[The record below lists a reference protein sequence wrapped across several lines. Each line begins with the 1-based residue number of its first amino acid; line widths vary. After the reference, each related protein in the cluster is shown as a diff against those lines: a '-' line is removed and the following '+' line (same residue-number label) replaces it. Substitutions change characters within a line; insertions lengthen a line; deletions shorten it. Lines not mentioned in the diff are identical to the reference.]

1 MAWPHFLD
9 RDAPFTLCAGAA
21 PGRTPGTS
29 SSSKRQQGLF
39 TPRLHKLIQQ
49 FAKYKNWWFFFFSKS
64 LSWVPMPPIWHKACL
79 PQQAPTSQP
88 PGIGQLAGWHL
99 NTTLCRAPNASEMYQ
114 TKAFSFKAGQN
125 FPSAQTAISQQSE
138 LHSEQGSVKLKC
150 WGFFFSLKVG
160 QNLPTCP
167 NSNQPTK
174 QTGFRVRV
182 QITEVGFF
190 SSKGERVLSP
200 HTSPNSTQSKPN
212 TKTFCSGLRSKNPL
226 AFIWVW

>member
-9 RDAPFTLCAGAA
+9 RDAPFTLCAGAT

-29 SSSKRQQGLF
+29 SSSKWQQGLF
-39 TPRLHKLIQQ
+39 TPCLHKLIQQ
-49 FAKYKNWWFFFFSKS
+49 FAKYKNWWFFFFPKAWAECPCHLHGTRLAS
-64 LSWVPMPPIWHKACL
+64 LSKHPPASLQASGSSQADTSTPFFVEHLMPVRCIKPKLFLSRRVRISLL
-79 PQQAPTSQP
+79 P
-88 PGIGQLAGWHL
+88 
-99 NTTLCRAPNASEMYQ
+99 
-114 TKAFSFKAGQN
+114 K
-125 FPSAQTAISQQSE
+125 QQSANKV
-138 LHSEQGSVKLKC
+138 SCIQSNAVSNWSV
-150 WGFFFSLKVG
+150 GFFFSLKVG

-212 TKTFCSGLRSKNPL
+212 TKTFCSGLPSKNPL